1 MGPSTPADGDADAR
15 RRRARDDQSDARA
28 RTGAGERAV
37 EVDAVRARGWRER
50 ARDGATPDA
59 RTRGWTNDGRASSDD
74 GTTRRR
80 ARANDAG
87 DDGAE

>member
-15 RRRARDDQSDARA
+15 RRRAREDQSDARA
-28 RTGAGERAV
+28 RTDAGERAV